1 MFHCSTDRNLDKT
14 KNIDHME
21 QTINIL
27 TERERQLD
35 DIDKAVRD
43 VKYPPLNG
51 GPTLEDLA
59 GLLEGAAAT
68 IEELVD
74 EVDGLEETSDRC
86 EELQETINDAADKVA
101 DVITDLNFAVASGKL
116 GMCKELEEILGRLME
131 VRSDLRRA

>member
-1 MFHCSTDRNLDKT
+1 MRLLHCYT
-14 KNIDHME
+14 KRKNME

-27 TERERQLD
+27 TEREQQLD

-68 IEELVD
+68 IEELGDQMD
-74 EVDGLEETSDRC
+74 ERDETAERC
-86 EELQETINDAADKVA
+86 DDLQDAINYAVDKVD
-101 DVITDLNFAVASGKL
+101 DVITDLDIAVASGKL
-116 GMCKELEEILGRLME
+116 GMCEELEEILDSLRE
-131 VRSDLRRA
+131 VRSNLRRA

>member
-1 MFHCSTDRNLDKT
+1 
-14 KNIDHME
+14 ME

-51 GPTLEDLA
+51 GPTLEDLSR
-59 GLLEGAAAT
+59 LLEGAAAT
-68 IEELVD
+68 IEKLGD
-74 EVDGLEETSDRC
+74 EVDELEETSDRC
-86 EELQETINDAADKVA
+86 EELQEAINDAADKVD
-101 DVITDLNFAVASGKL
+101 DVITDLNIAVASGKL
-116 GMCKELEEILGRLME
+116 GMCKELEEILGRLMK

>member
-1 MFHCSTDRNLDKT
+1 MSHKK
-14 KNIDHME
+14 KNME

-59 GLLEGAAAT
+59 GLLDSA
-68 IEELVD
+68 
-74 EVDGLEETSDRC
+74 
-86 EELQETINDAADKVA
+86 
-101 DVITDLNFAVASGKL
+101 ITHLNIAVASGKL
-116 GMCKELEEILGRLME
+116 GMCKELEEILGRLMK
-131 VRSDLRRA
+131 VRSNLRRV

>member
-1 MFHCSTDRNLDKT
+1 MSHKK
-14 KNIDHME
+14 KNME

-68 IEELVD
+68 IEELGD
-74 EVDGLEETSDRC
+74 EVDELEETSDRC
-86 EELQETINDAADKVA
+86 EELQDAINDADYALKGIIV
-101 DVITDLNFAVASGKL
+101 DLNASIAAVDPKQRKG
-116 GMCKELEEILGRLME
+116 LEKILDRLRN
-131 VRSDLRRA
+131 VHSNLWRA

>member
-1 MFHCSTDRNLDKT
+1 MSHKK
-14 KNIDHME
+14 KNME

-51 GPTLEDLA
+51 GPTLEDLP

-68 IEELVD
+68 IEELGD
-74 EVDGLEETSDRC
+74 EVDGREETSDRC
-86 EELQETINDAADKVA
+86 EELQETIDGAADKVD
-101 DVITDLNFAVASGKL
+101 DVITDLNIAVASGKL

>member
-1 MFHCSTDRNLDKT
+1 
-14 KNIDHME
+14 ME

-68 IEELVD
+68 IEELGD

-86 EELQETINDAADKVA
+86 EELQETIDGAADKVD
-101 DVITDLNFAVASGKL
+101 DVITDLNIAVASGKL
-116 GMCKELEEILGRLME
+116 GMCEELEEILGRLME

>member
-1 MFHCSTDRNLDKT
+1 MLHKK
-14 KNIDHME
+14 KNME

-68 IEELVD
+68 IEELGD
-74 EVDGLEETSDRC
+74 EVDELEETSDRC
-86 EELQETINDAADKVA
+86 EELQDAINDAVDKVD
-101 DVITDLNFAVASGKL
+101 DVITDLDLAVASGKL

-131 VRSDLRRA
+131 VRSNLRRV

>member
-1 MFHCSTDRNLDKT
+1 MV
-14 KNIDHME
+14 

-51 GPTLEDLA
+51 GPTLEDLS

-68 IEELVD
+68 IEELGCEVD
-74 EVDGLEETSDRC
+74 ERDETAERC
-86 EELQETINDAADKVA
+86 DDLQDAINYAADKVD
-101 DVITDLNFAVASGKL
+101 DVITDLDIAVATGKL

-131 VRSDLRRA
+131 VRSYLRRA

>member
-1 MFHCSTDRNLDKT
+1 
-14 KNIDHME
+14 ME

-68 IEELVD
+68 IEELGD
-74 EVDGLEETSDRC
+74 EVDEMKESADRC
-86 EELQETINDAADKVA
+86 DELQGAVEDAVNELE
-101 DVITDLNFAVASGKL
+101 DVIS
-116 GMCKELEEILGRLME
+116 ELEDVKETAKIKEWEKVIDSLVTKVRC
-131 VRSDLRRA
+131 VRSDLRGA

>member
-1 MFHCSTDRNLDKT
+1 
-14 KNIDHME
+14 ME

-68 IEELVD
+68 IAKLDYEAAE
-74 EVDGLEETSDRC
+74 LEETSDRC
-86 EELQETINDAADKVA
+86 EELQETISGAACDVN
-101 DVITDLNFAVASGKL
+101 DVITDLNIAVVSGKL
-116 GMCKELEEILGRLME
+116 EMNKELKDILDRL
-131 VRSDLRRA
+131 VDVYNDLRGA

>member
-1 MFHCSTDRNLDKT
+1 
-14 KNIDHME
+14 ME

-35 DIDKAVRD
+35 EIDKAVRD

-68 IEELVD
+68 IEELGD

-86 EELQETINDAADKVA
+86 EELQETIDGAADKVD
-101 DVITDLNFAVASGKL
+101 DVITDLNIAVASGKL

>member
-1 MFHCSTDRNLDKT
+1 
-14 KNIDHME
+14 ME

-51 GPTLEDLA
+51 GPTLEDLS

-68 IEELVD
+68 IEELGD
-74 EVDGLEETSDRC
+74 EVDELEETSDRC
-86 EELQETINDAADKVA
+86 EELQEAINDAADKVD
-101 DVITDLNFAVASGKL
+101 DVITDLNIAVDSGKL

-131 VRSDLRRA
+131 VRSNLIRA

>member
-1 MFHCSTDRNLDKT
+1 MFHKK
-14 KNIDHME
+14 KNME

-68 IEELVD
+68 IEELSYEVD
-74 EVDGLEETSDRC
+74 EMEESADRC
-86 EELQETINDAADKVA
+86 DDLQDAINYAVDKVD
-101 DVITDLNFAVASGKL
+101 DVITDLNIAVASGKL